1 MEVDRRLREELR
13 LDSLNLRMKFWT
25 MQYGKSQAHNA
36 FIPKRF
42 KDLKLNGGIRLRNI
56 PSRLI
61 YHKARLKK
69 RKRRLM
75 RENGKPSVTQK
86 PEISTSS
93 LRLGVKIVGMKK
105 QYHQKKRIAQVK
117 LAQACKS
124 LGMFLHSPS
133 FRDPKD
139 CTKIYVVKRQIVD
152 TGVKRETYLFRYG
165 FTSLDP
171 TDIDCRVDMWIGD
184 HCLFAEEVKA
194 LKHDDPDAAVE
205 SLPDEAILVSESE
218 RTSKYKSQVEL
229 SHFQQQKEQQRF
241 HKIGVHKTRKKELI
255 SLNIPVKALR
265 RLGKESDGKNAS
277 GKPGRLSKKPPEPLW
292 SFVDDSLKEMKLT
305 RCSVF
310 SKIANEDVW
319 DPGQIKSCI
328 ELRQDSELKEKCQFF
343 TLPVLSL

>member
-1 MEVDRRLREELR
+1 MSYSEEESLRMCRFERLELARIQASFHQREVDRKLREEQMEVDRRLREELR

-42 KDLKLNGGIRLRNI
+42 EDLKLNGGIRLRKI
-56 PSRLI
+56 LSKLI

-69 RKRRLM
+69 RKRWLM

-152 TGVKRETYLFRYG
+152 TGGKRETYLFRYG

-241 HKIGVHKTRKKELI
+241 HKVWFKGIHH
-255 SLNIPVKALR
+255 LR
-265 RLGKESDGKNAS
+265 RALYTS
-277 GKPGRLSKKPPEPLW
+277 RVVLQKKV
-292 SFVDDSLKEMKLT
+292 SVDW
-305 RCSVF
+305 CS
-310 SKIANEDVW
+310 
-319 DPGQIKSCI
+319 
-328 ELRQDSELKEKCQFF
+328 QD
-343 TLPVLSL
+343 

>member
-1 MEVDRRLREELR
+1 MSYSEEESLRMCRFERLELARIQASFHQREVDRKLREEQMEVDRRLREELR

-42 KDLKLNGGIRLRNI
+42 EDLKLNGGIRLRKI
-56 PSRLI
+56 LSKLI

-69 RKRRLM
+69 RKRWLM

-124 LGMFLHSPS
+124 LGMFLHSSS

-241 HKIGVHKTRKKELI
+241 HKVWFKGIHH
-255 SLNIPVKALR
+255 LR
-265 RLGKESDGKNAS
+265 RALY
-277 GKPGRLSKKPPEPLW
+277 
-292 SFVDDSLKEMKLT
+292 T
-305 RCSVF
+305 
-310 SKIANEDVW
+310 
-319 DPGQIKSCI
+319 
-328 ELRQDSELKEKCQFF
+328 
-343 TLPVLSL
+343 